1 MANQKEVLIKL
12 TDEQRNQIKSA
23 TGQDLT
29 ELKVGMVE
37 STNPLAANPLEDR
50 ANPFGALED
59 RANPFGA
66 LEDRANPFGAL
77 EDRANP
83 FGALEDRAN
92 PFGPL
97 EDRANPLK
105 IVE

>member
-1 MANQKEVLIKL
+1 MANQKEVIIKL
-12 TDEQRNQIKSA
+12 TEDQRNQIKSA

-37 STNPLAANPLEDR
+37 AGNPLSTNPLEDR
-50 ANPFGALED
+50 ANPFDAGLED
-59 RANPFGA
+59 RANPFGDSGI
-66 LEDRANPFGAL
+66 LEDRANPFGDSGIL

-83 FGALEDRAN
+83 FN
-92 PFGPL
+92 
-97 EDRANPLK
+97 